1 MAELD
6 QEQSALYEFDVFTS
20 QFRQQ
25 VIHFCGWAEVIV
37 PQFMASAAGADRQ
50 KMKGAAD
57 QDQVE
62 KEY

>member
-6 QEQSALYEFDVFTS
+6 QEQSTLYEFDVFTA

-37 PQFMASAAGADRQ
+37 PQFMASADRQ
-50 KMKGAAD
+50 KMKGAVD
-57 QDQVE
+57 QD
-62 KEY
+62 